1 MQQMRQDA
9 VNQDKEKDK
18 LRAQIKQWKNKYEL
32 EKSETEFYHKSAFTH
47 KRKNKLLKL
56 ACSRLQKEY
65 DGLRDEFA
73 KTDNELRLVNS
84 LQEQIAA
91 V

>member
-1 MQQMRQDA
+1 MRQEA
-9 VNQDKEKDK
+9 VSQDREKDK

-32 EKSETEFYHKSAFTH
+32 EKSETEFYHKSAFQH

-65 DGLRDEFA
+65 DTLKGDFA
-73 KTDNELRLVNS
+73 QTDQELRLVNS
-84 LQEQIAA
+84 L
-91 V
+91 